1 MLGKV
6 KGMLG
11 GKPSAERPGS
21 SQRRETKHIKSD
33 KQRGRVWG
41 ETTRGQDLKDA
52 TDVRK
57 SDKPAADA
65 AMIKKAIEKTNV
77 GSRMSPE
84 HMGDLI
90 DHMEVRAAAATARAA
105 RRKRR
110 ARPWRTRP
118 WPLLHAITGWRPAL
132 LQRPPHRASA
142 ALSTRGQ
149 ADWQARAVGRGA
161 LSR

>member
-6 KGMLG
+6 KGMLA
-11 GKPSAERPGS
+11 GKPLIDRTSS

-52 TDVRK
+52 TDVK
-57 SDKPAADA
+57 ASAKPAADA

-84 HMGDLI
+84 HMNDLI
-90 DHMEVRAAAATARAA
+90 DHMEVRAVLRRVRNGRQGTAAWWRSCETRSGGHGRVPLAPSAC
-105 RRKRR
+105 
-110 ARPWRTRP
+110 ARPMLP
-118 WPLLHAITGWRPAL
+118 SSG
-132 LQRPPHRASA
+132 
-142 ALSTRGQ
+142 LSTAGRRG
-149 ADWQARAVGRGA
+149 
-161 LSR
+161 